1 MIEDLNIPVMHDDQ
15 RTYKSYYIIDGT
27 AVVCL
32 ASIINGLKLMKKKP
46 NEVKLVINGAGYGYI
61 YIYIILYYIQCC
73 RISYL

>member
-46 NEVKLVINGAGYGYI
+46 NEVKLSTYFKKNSLH
-61 YIYIILYYIQCC
+61 IIMT
-73 RISYL
+73 RILNIEFASK